1 MTDLLL
7 LPNPSGNRVYAGAAA
22 GLAAA
27 EVEITVPG
35 VEAESVR
42 VVPVGG
48 VDHVAFRA
56 PLDPAALGQLSS
68 RFLLYTTDP
77 EDRLRPLELGP
88 ATVLDDDLV
97 TIPKYP
103 GKTNEQFTRLLLAVA
118 LSTLDGQPTPYRV
131 LDPLCGRGTTTSCAW
146 LAGHHGYGV
155 EVDHKAIEAHT
166 AFLRTW
172 LRRKRLKHKLSTAP
186 VRRDGAN
193 LGTRVDATVTVPS
206 TGATLELGIMP
217 GDTRDSAALWGKRRF
232 DAVVTDAPY
241 GVVHGSHTDKGR
253 SRTAAD
259 LLRGAVP
266 VWAGQL
272 RRHGVMAISWN
283 TLGLPREDLLSMMAD
298 AGLEPR
304 DDGPWRRLGHRVDSS
319 VHRDIAVAVRV

>member
-1 MTDLLL
+1 M

-22 GLAAA
+22 QLAAA
-27 EVEITVPG
+27 EVGITIPDVDID
-35 VEAESVR
+35 SVR

-48 VDHVAFRA
+48 VEHVAFRA
-56 PLDPAALGQLSS
+56 PLDPSSLSQLSS

-77 EDRLRPLELGP
+77 EGRLSPLDLP
-88 ATVLDDDLV
+88 SATVLDDDLV

-103 GKTNEQFTRLLLAVA
+103 GKTNEQFTRLMLAVA
-118 LSTLDGQPTPYRV
+118 LGSLRAQPTPYKV

-155 EVDHKAIEAHT
+155 EVDQSAIEAHT

-172 LRRKRLKHKLSTAP
+172 LRRKRLKHKVTTSP

-193 LGTRVDATVTVPS
+193 LGTRLDASVTVPAID
-206 TGATLELGIMP
+206 TPLELGIMP
-217 GDTRDSAALWGKRRF
+217 GDTRDSASLWGKRRF

-241 GVVHGSHTDKGR
+241 GVVHGSR
-253 SRTAAD
+253 SGKDRTRTAAD
-259 LLRGAVP
+259 LLREAVP

-272 RRHGVMAISWN
+272 RRHGVMAIGWN
-283 TLGLPREDLLSMMAD
+283 TLGLPREDLLSIMAG

-319 VHRDIAVAVRV
+319 VHRDIAVAVRS